1 MLAVEPSDAI
11 NIHAGDEVRL
21 RGLSTSLAK
30 VSMTGRVVLVGAS
43 IDPQSQLVDVGANVP
58 LGNSDFIPGT
68 HVAADIDTNRGMHWV
83 VPRSAVL
90 KDDHGDFVFQ
100 VSSAN
105 KAHRVNVVTQIEDRD
120 RYGIDGPLSATQ
132 PVVVSGNYELKDGM
146 TVQGAGGAP
155 R

>member
-1 MLAVEPSDAI
+1 MGAAI
-11 NIHAGDEVRL
+11 D
-21 RGLSTSLAK
+21 T
-30 VSMTGRVVLVGAS
+30 
-43 IDPQSQLVDVGANVP
+43 QSQLVDVGASVP
-58 LGNSDFIPGT
+58 LGNRAFIPGT